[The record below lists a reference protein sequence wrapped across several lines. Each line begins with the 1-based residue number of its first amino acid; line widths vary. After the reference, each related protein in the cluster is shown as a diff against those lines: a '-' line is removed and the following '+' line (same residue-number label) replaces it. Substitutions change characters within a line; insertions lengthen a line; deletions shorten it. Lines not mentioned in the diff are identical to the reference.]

1 MALKLFCS
9 NCTEL
14 IKEITPDEAS
24 RLPEEV
30 ICKKC
35 RDKAR
40 NVLDELNAVY
50 KKEVQ
55 KMANYHNK
63 SVLKLET
70 IVRTFIDD
78 L

>member
-35 RDKAR
+35 RDRAR
-40 NVLDELNAVY
+40 NILDEFNAQT
-50 KKEVQ
+50 KQEIQ
-55 KMANYHNK
+55 KVHSYCNK
-63 SVLKLET
+63 IVVKLEE
-70 IVRTFIDD
+70 IARKFIDE
-78 L
+78 

>member
-35 RDKAR
+35 RTRAR
-40 NVLDELNAVY
+40 DVLDEFNALS
-50 KKEVQ
+50 KKEIQ
-55 KMANYHNK
+55 KVHNYCNK
-63 SVLKLET
+63 VVVKLEE
-70 IVRTFIDD
+70 VARKFIDD

>member
-9 NCTEL
+9 NCTGL

-30 ICKKC
+30 ICRGC
-35 RDKAR
+35 RDTAR
-40 NVLDELNAVY
+40 TGLDDFLAML
-50 KKEVQ
+50 KKERQ
-55 KMANYHNK
+55 KWENMANK
-63 SVLKLET
+63 IVLKLEEHG
-70 IVRTFIDD
+70 RKYIDD